1 MWMCGFDLVDQEV
14 LSHSMVHQSLFCTY
28 FECLASRRGSDF
40 NRTHAARV
48 LLLVHALPE
57 AVYGCTF
64 DLTLLR
70 VLEDYSTPVLG
81 WSHVFD
87 RAFGF
92 YFLPFAHGTI
102 SPNSYGPSRASLCCR
117 GLVCLSRVLDL
128 TLARFTKCLSTLL
141 GGLRMFVNP
150 LPCSSRVITPST
162 LLRLSCSRP
171 HLLYYTRFVR

>member
-1 MWMCGFDLVDQEV
+1 MGRSAIVDAATWTTV
-14 LSHSMVHQSLFCTY
+14 GPAVSIWLTTKSSRIAWCIRFCFVHTSNVGQV
-28 FECLASRRGSDF
+28 EGGSDF

-48 LLLVHALPE
+48 LVLVHALSE

-92 YFLPFAHGTI
+92 TFYH
-102 SPNSYGPSRASLCCR
+102 SH
-117 GLVCLSRVLDL
+117 
-128 TLARFTKCLSTLL
+128 TL
-141 GGLRMFVNP
+141 
-150 LPCSSRVITPST
+150 
-162 LLRLSCSRP
+162 
-171 HLLYYTRFVR
+171 

>member
-48 LLLVHALPE
+48 LVLVHALPE

-81 WSHVFD
+81 WSHE
-87 RAFGF
+87 RLGSTF
-92 YFLPFAHGTI
+92 YHSHTVQYHPTHTGHREPPFVVGA
-102 SPNSYGPSRASLCCR
+102 
-117 GLVCLSRVLDL
+117 LS
-128 TLARFTKCLSTLL
+128 A
-141 GGLRMFVNP
+141 
-150 LPCSSRVITPST
+150 
-162 LLRLSCSRP
+162 
-171 HLLYYTRFVR
+171 